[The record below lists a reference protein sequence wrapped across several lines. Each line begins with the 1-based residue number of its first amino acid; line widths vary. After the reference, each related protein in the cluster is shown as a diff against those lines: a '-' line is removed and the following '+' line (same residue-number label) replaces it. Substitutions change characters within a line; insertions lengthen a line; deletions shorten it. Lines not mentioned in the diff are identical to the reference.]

1 MRFKWKQWV
10 NIKQPLLHCHFSL
23 PVLGRPRHW
32 LGHPRVQKKSKVVA
46 VLPVAVSF
54 FVVISL
60 SFQSKFAAAAT
71 DTALQS
77 PSFSCF
83 TRLSIPYNF
92 RQLQSALFEK
102 REPLLDSRSCCLYCC
117 TICKYC
123 TTALESSL
131 ALTYVFVDGDA
142 YDTTTQGGY
151 ISSRR
156 RKTVKC

>member
-10 NIKQPLLHCHFSL
+10 NIKQPLLHCQPPPRSRATATL
-23 PVLGRPRHW
+23 TGPSARTKEVKSRGRP
-32 LGHPRVQKKSKVVA
+32 PRC
-46 VLPVAVSF
+46 SF
-54 FVVISL
+54 FLCCYFVIL
-60 SFQSKFAAAAT
+60 SIEIRGCCHRYSVAT
-71 DTALQS
+71 TFLLLLC
-77 PSFSCF
+77 PSFD
-83 TRLSIPYNF
+83 TF

-123 TTALESSL
+123 TIALESYL